1 MKFCRGELME
11 KLNEAIKNYIDSD
24 ELFALFID
32 GQWGVGKTYYIKNKI
47 LKEFDD
53 KIEIRYISLY
63 GLQNL
68 YEIKSI
74 IISKLINTSTKNLRK
89 VLKSM
94 KNFQV
99 VPYLNMNNF
108 SDNILRYID
117 DNSLKKIKNSLMK
130 NNKSALLII
139 DDVER
144 MSDKVS
150 FEEFLGF
157 IRNDLIDYLDCKVLF
172 IGNLDEL
179 NKKADFHKNSE
190 KIISRILK
198 FPNNREV
205 AMDIVNS
212 NLPELFVKNIS
223 SKELFNGFFDI
234 SDEKK
239 EIIFEKSKQNNLNY
253 KYYHLNMRT
262 LNLVVSNFKLII
274 NKMQDE
280 IKYKSKDFKITLYIS
295 LFISLFILYN
305 EFRSGN
311 LNESEIKDLQFTY
324 NDFNNLNTKTSIALF
339 KYLYKN
345 NELANYVFFDI
356 ELKNLLLYG
365 IFDESIFL
373 KNITNNFKEEDAK
386 ADLLNVLK
394 EFFKLSEIELLEKE
408 IQAIEIIKDKN
419 NENFN
424 YKVKAYLSLL
434 NLKGKNLYLIDDI
447 KISELEDELVDN
459 YDLHQNN
466 LIVGDTINRLDL
478 VSFSNEQLYEEI
490 KSLKDRLINKRTT
503 LMTSIYNQYLE
514 TILNGDFTNRTKLK
528 EAYIGTKDIDTIE
541 IIYNN
546 LNKVSNEL
554 KSSNEKIIN
563 LSAFIKDNHC
573 NYNDNIQL
581 EYIIGEM
588 KKLKDGTKDRVT
600 QMCFSLLIDTLKDI
614 IDE

>member
-1 MKFCRGELME
+1 ME

-32 GQWGVGKTYYIKNKI
+32 GQRGVGKTYYIKNKI

>member
-1 MKFCRGELME
+1 ME

-205 AMDIVNS
+205 AMDVVNS